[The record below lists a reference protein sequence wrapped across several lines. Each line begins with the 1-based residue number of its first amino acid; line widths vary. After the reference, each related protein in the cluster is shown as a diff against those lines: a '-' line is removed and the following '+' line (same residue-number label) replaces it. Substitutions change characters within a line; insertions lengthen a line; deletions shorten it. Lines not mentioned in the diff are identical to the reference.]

1 MKWAEQAVA
10 KCISAAGMQVYR
22 IEGRQLAET
31 WMTLAAL
38 GMERPGVA
46 ETLDEPAAHEVRGR
60 S

>member
-1 MKWAEQAVA
+1 
-10 KCISAAGMQVYR
+10 MQVYR